1 MNTATEL
8 RTKLRN
14 IDHRG
19 YPAYKELKGQ
29 YNFGDYVLSI
39 DHVQGDPFAAP
50 SRLSVRVQKDKAGFP
65 ADYYDTPA
73 KRITL
78 QDHLTRLFGRW
89 VSGGSFQAKGS
100 GKSGLL
106 SVSRCGQQVLERTA
120 MRVQDG
126 NVTLRFEAGFPA
138 NGRTINAREL
148 EKMLFDILP
157 DCVRKSLY
165 YGKIDKEKLKQ
176 AIWLCED
183 QQYIRQHLSEQG
195 LCAFIANGAVLPRE
209 SGVSEKPMKGAV
221 TFLSPESLRVSLNL
235 PHRGEI
241 CGMGIPKGITLFVG
255 GGYHGKSTIL
265 QALQNGVYNHI
276 AGDGR
281 EFVITD
287 STAFK
292 LRAEDGRSITGVDIS
307 PFIKNLPNKKDT
319 VHFSTED
326 ASGSTSQ
333 AANLMEALESG
344 SELILIDE
352 DTSATNFMVR
362 DQLMAQVITPGE
374 EPITPFINRVRGM
387 YEDLGVSSVIV
398 AGSSGAFFHMADTI
412 IQMKEYVPIDITKR
426 AKQAAEAYDKAAE
439 GKTTEDKAAEGKGT
453 GSKAT
458 DIGNDMA
465 AGEEAEG
472 ATDKRNG
479 GACGESDRTQFPEF
493 NRRRC
498 PSPDMALRKEDRIK
512 IKTMG
517 ISELSLAKE
526 SVELRYLEQ
535 LKDQEQTAALAY
547 LLKYAE
553 LKLMDGK
560 KDIRQI
566 GDFLEEQLDGKG
578 LESLFEHGDVSA
590 QLARP
595 RKQEIM
601 ACINRYR
608 RLKI

>member
-1 MNTATEL
+1 MKTSAEL
-8 RTKLRN
+8 RNHLRS

-19 YPAYKELKGQ
+19 YPAYKDLKGQ
-29 YNFGDYVLSI
+29 YDFGDYVLSI

-50 SRLSVRVQKDKAGFP
+50 SRLSVWVKKEKAGFP
-65 ADYYDTPA
+65 AAFYDTHA
-73 KRITL
+73 KRVTM
-78 QDHLTRLFGRW
+78 QDHLTRLFGRQ

-120 MRVQDG
+120 MRVKDG
-126 NVTLRFEAGFPA
+126 DLTLRFEAGFPA

-157 DCVRKSLY
+157 DCVHKSLY
-165 YGKIDKEKLKQ
+165 YANIDKNKLKQ
-176 AIWLCED
+176 AICLCED
-183 QQYIRQHLSEQG
+183 QEYIREQLSKLE
-195 LCAFIANGAVLPRE
+195 LCAFIADGSVLPRE

-221 TFLSPESLRVSLNL
+221 AFVSPASLKVTLKL
-235 PHRGEI
+235 PNRGGVT
-241 CGMGIPKGITLFVG
+241 GMGIPKGITLFVG

-287 STAFK
+287 SSAFK

-333 AANLMEALESG
+333 AANLMEALEGG
-344 SELILIDE
+344 SSLILIDE

-362 DQLMAQVITPGE
+362 DQLMAQVITSGE
-374 EPITPFINRVRGM
+374 EPITPFISRVRGM
-387 YEDLGVSSVIV
+387 YQDLGVSSIIV
-398 AGSSGAFFHMADTI
+398 AGSSGSYFHVADTI
-412 IQMKEYVPIDITKR
+412 IQMKEYIPIDITQK
-426 AKQAAEAYDKAAE
+426 AKEAAQGYPAEADS
-439 GKTTEDKAAEGKGT
+439 GKFPAF
-453 GSKAT
+453 
-458 DIGNDMA
+458 NDA
-465 AGEEAEG
+465 
-472 ATDKRNG
+472 
-479 GACGESDRTQFPEF
+479 
-493 NRRRC
+493 RRPR
-498 PSPDMALRKEDRIK
+498 PDMALKKDDRLK

-517 ISELSLAKE
+517 TSEISLSRE
-526 SVELRYLEQ
+526 NVELRYLEQ
-535 LKDQEQTAALAY
+535 LKDQEQSAALAHI
-547 LLKYAE
+547 LKYAQ

-560 KDIRQI
+560 KDLKQI
-566 GDFLEEQLDGKG
+566 SSFVENQLDQKG
-578 LESLFEHGDVSA
+578 LESLFERGDVSS

-595 RKQEIM
+595 RKQEIL

-608 RLKI
+608 RLDI